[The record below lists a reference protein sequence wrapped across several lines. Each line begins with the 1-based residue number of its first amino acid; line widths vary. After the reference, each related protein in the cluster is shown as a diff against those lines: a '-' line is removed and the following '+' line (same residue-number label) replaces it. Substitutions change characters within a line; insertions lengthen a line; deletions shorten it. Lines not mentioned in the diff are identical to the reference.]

1 MVNIRERY
9 LWVLGYLFKWSKQT
23 SMPGFRKVP
32 MYFVFRTFYKDITDS
47 TFTIKASAMA
57 YSFFFSIF
65 PTLIFLFSL
74 LPYIP
79 MKNLDQQVDEMLAEA
94 LPFQA
99 YDLVV
104 PIIKNA
110 FTKHGVGVTS
120 VAFVILM
127 FSASRG
133 VSTMLSAFSKN
144 DLENFRRRNFIEQN
158 LLSIGVFFLLVIF
171 LIGAISSLVYTE
183 VWLDRLLHRL
193 GVLKGHEYYLF
204 NILNWVVHLLMLFG
218 FTAILY
224 AVSPSRHRKWRFFS
238 PGSVTS
244 GVLLFLAELALRWYF
259 VNFANYNKVYGSLT
273 AVMVLMVWFYWISIV
288 ILIGFE
294 LNASIDTMSGEQI
307 RQLMEADERYR
318 RRITVASAYPKPP
331 LQ

>member
-1 MVNIRERY
+1 MLRDKY
-9 LWVLGYLFKWSKQT
+9 GWVLGYLFKWSKQT
-23 SMPGFRKVP
+23 SMPGFRNVP
-32 MYFVFRTFYKDITDS
+32 MYFVFRTFYKDITDT

-74 LPYIP
+74 LPYVP
-79 MKNLDQQVDEMLAEA
+79 VNNLTGQIDDMLAEA
-94 LPFQA
+94 LPYQS
-99 YDLVV
+99 YEMLM
-104 PIIKNA
+104 PIIKNT
-110 FTKHGVGVTS
+110 FQKRGLTVTS
-120 VAFVILM
+120 IAFLLVL

-144 DLENFRRRNFIEQN
+144 DLENFRRRNFIQQN
-158 LLSIGVFFLLVIF
+158 LLSIALFFVLVIF
-171 LIGAISSLVYTE
+171 LVSAITTLVYVE
-183 VWLDRLLHRL
+183 IFLDRLLNRL
-193 GVLKGHEYYLF
+193 GTAPSFEYYLF
-204 NILNWVVHLLMLFG
+204 NVLNWVGHLLLLFG

-259 VNFANYNKVYGSLT
+259 VNFANYNKIYGSLT

-307 RQLMEADERYR
+307 RRIMEADEQKR
-318 RRITVASAYPKPP
+318 RRHA
-331 LQ
+331 